1 MYERNNSTGGGGG
14 GGGVRILIKD
24 SEISLFH
31 MDRLMMDYFSPT
43 FQKFFVEPQ
52 KSPKKWIYIISES
65 ISVFIGYSNWCKHGL
80 HLVIE

>member
-1 MYERNNSTGGGGG
+1 
-14 GGGVRILIKD
+14 
-24 SEISLFH
+24 
-31 MDRLMMDYFSPT
+31 MMDYFSPT